1 MLVLKFDVKHSE
13 CLQWPTTQVQILTL
27 GRAYIAHEAKLPP
40 EERLKD
46 LPLSLIQ
53 NALRLAETA
62 RDAESQGE
70 ADRVNAVATYRLT
83 LSKAKEALRQA
94 RETLEARSA
103 TDILTLRGWG
113 FDIVFSHDR
122 PAIRLP
128 NTDQDWFFLLAAYVQ
143 HEGSLPENG
152 RVTQPPYAEML
163 ALYQVIQESLEA
175 RQQGHARVEASTQ
188 VWSHEI
194 QRLLELLQSAALTR
208 ILSHYNGQVVPELR
222 AWGYEVLTPANETHP
237 YSNRQPDGVLP

>member
-13 CLQWPTTQVQILTL
+13 CLQWPTTEVQILTL

-62 RDAESQGE
+62 RDAESRGE
-70 ADRVNAVATYRLT
+70 ADRVTAVATYRLT
-83 LSKAKEALRQA
+83 LNKAKEALRQA
-94 RETLEARSA
+94 REALEVRNA

-113 FDIVFSHDR
+113 FDIVFSHDK
-122 PAIRLP
+122 PAVRLP

-143 HEGSLPENG
+143 HEGSLPENE
-152 RVTQPPYAEML
+152 RVAQPPYAEIL

-194 QRLLELLQSAALTR
+194 QRLLELLQSAALIR
-208 ILSHYNGQVVPELR
+208 ILSRYNGHVVSDLR
-222 AWGYEVLTPANETHP
+222 EWGYEILTSSDDVHP
-237 YSNRQPDGVLP
+237 DDDQKPDEAFP